1 MAFAWHQTIALSA
14 ESGLEEPLW
23 ILCFFAIYETDKS
36 VRNMNHQVVLLLTG
50 CVQPNIK
57 NDVLA
62 IKDVETRKNQYLEA
76 IDWYIKNTPY
86 KIVFCENS
94 GYDLKSEMAIR
105 GGAN

>member
-1 MAFAWHQTIALSA
+1 
-14 ESGLEEPLW
+14 
-23 ILCFFAIYETDKS
+23 
-36 VRNMNHQVVLLLTG
+36 MNHQVVLLLTG

-105 GGAN
+105 GGRQIEYLSFVASFCFDNRACAFLSSLHENTSVDG